1 MAKKIKLLDRQGVQL
16 LPITRSQFVQVTNST
31 ALTTALGN
39 NDAVRE
45 LLGTG
50 STFDWANA
58 TVQDVLEVI
67 AKYSDSNIDAIKTV
81 LENFVQTTSAQQN
94 AVKNYIDAQDTAYLA
109 LAYAETASKIQALG
123 TVTVDN
129 GYLINTIGVNAS
141 GNLTYTAHQIT
152 TDEITYSYTEG
163 SNVRTESVTAA
174 LSDLFHRTVN
184 SSTALGDEIDTIE
197 SAVGLG
203 DNGNY
208 TSIQSGAA
216 TGTTVKDDLT
226 YLNTKI
232 DDAVT
237 GYVAAIN
244 ALDLDAVTDGKHA
257 IISVS
262 QENGY
267 VHASYGNID
276 ASYVDFENQAGA
288 WTANAP
294 ATVEAAISELKSS
307 ITGATVSEGNAA
319 IDVNPTSSGTA
330 ISLVVDSNDS
340 VLSIDGTNG
349 LKSAISIAACTAAE
363 VNALGANVK
372 EAYKLVGKDGST
384 KLGTEIKIYK
394 DSSLIE
400 VWLGTSTDSVNASDG
415 TITKTAIANGQ
426 VGDSLNY
433 VYLDANGTYQI
444 VKIPVGKFLQESEFG
459 NGLQV
464 VDGNVSVKKDTTSG
478 KVTIS
483 DGNGGSSEVDVLTV
497 GANGIKVD
505 NIQAAIS
512 YAVTN
517 NASDLNAS
525 LSDNDDNSYV
535 TVGINQTN
543 GKIGN
548 LVVTTANIASASNL
562 TAEVSARNTN
572 DAAIASA
579 TGIEYSNGSYVYGTP
594 VMSGQTNL
602 KGDVSALKNYVGT
615 LPANESDVLTYTF
628 NAINEANSSYA
639 AQDESIRSA
648 VGLSTSYAW
657 THQIDGNTTNTVVAD
672 MAYANTLFGITTF
685 YSVQG
690 NDTYA
695 DTTI

>member
-1 MAKKIKLLDRQGVQL
+1 MV
-16 LPITRSQFVQVTNST
+16 
-31 ALTTALGN
+31 
-39 NDAVRE
+39 
-45 LLGTG
+45 
-50 STFDWANA
+50 
-58 TVQDVLEVI
+58 
-67 AKYSDSNIDAIKTV
+67 YHNIIP
-81 LENFVQTTSAQQN
+81 
-94 AVKNYIDAQDTAYLA
+94 
-109 LAYAETASKIQALG
+109 
-123 TVTVDN
+123 
-129 GYLINTIGVNAS
+129 
-141 GNLTYTAHQIT
+141 
-152 TDEITYSYTEG
+152 
-163 SNVRTESVTAA
+163 
-174 LSDLFHRTVN
+174 HR
-184 SSTALGDEIDTIE
+184 
-197 SAVGLG
+197 
-203 DNGNY
+203 
-208 TSIQSGAA
+208 
-216 TGTTVKDDLT
+216 
-226 YLNTKI
+226 
-232 DDAVT
+232 
-237 GYVAAIN
+237 
-244 ALDLDAVTDGKHA
+244 
-257 IISVS
+257 
-262 QENGY
+262 
-267 VHASYGNID
+267 
-276 ASYVDFENQAGA
+276 
-288 WTANAP
+288 
-294 ATVEAAISELKSS
+294 
-307 ITGATVSEGNAA
+307 
-319 IDVNPTSSGTA
+319 
-330 ISLVVDSNDS
+330 
-340 VLSIDGTNG
+340 
-349 LKSAISIAACTAAE
+349 
-363 VNALGANVK
+363 
-372 EAYKLVGKDGST
+372 
-384 KLGTEIKIYK
+384 
-394 DSSLIE
+394 
-400 VWLGTSTDSVNASDG
+400 STDSVNASDG

-672 MAYANTLFGITTF
+672 MAYANTLFNTTTF
-685 YSVQG
+685 YAVQG